1 MEEADQTAIDEL
13 GYTDLSVGSDIK
25 LSIQFKNAFVRSQ
38 LLVAKCLLLHIASSI
53 QHNVK

>member
-25 LSIQFKNAFVRSQ
+25 LSIQGKNAFVCSQ
-38 LLVAKCLLLHIASSI
+38 LLAAKCLLLHIASSI